1 MYLSY
6 ANSMSLA
13 SGSWERLKKEASIC
27 TSSPFSNVGWILPAS
42 NRLKLPLGTSCD
54 TWKVSLNT
62 LVHGAWATFN
72 KWSEKSIVEMSKTTT
87 LKQTK
92 LWNDSTSG
100 EMLKKMHFEN
110 FSKYIYIY
118 IDHVGW
124 FREQKNDFAVPK
136 EPSKSWDLWPLKQ
149 LSRRDSQCLGV
160 WKMVC
165 NAKKNP
171 QNMASRFCI
180 PVPCM
185 FHIPWIPGSTN
196 QPWNPCEIMMVS
208 KFQTVQIL

>member
-118 IDHVGW
+118 RSCRLVSRTKKW
-124 FREQKNDFAVPK
+124 FCRSERTIKKLRSVAVEATK
-136 EPSKSWDLWPLKQ
+136 
-149 LSRRDSQCLGV
+149 
-160 WKMVC
+160 
-165 NAKKNP
+165 P
-171 QNMASRFCI
+171 Q
-180 PVPCM
+180 
-185 FHIPWIPGSTN
+185 G
-196 QPWNPCEIMMVS
+196 
-208 KFQTVQIL
+208 